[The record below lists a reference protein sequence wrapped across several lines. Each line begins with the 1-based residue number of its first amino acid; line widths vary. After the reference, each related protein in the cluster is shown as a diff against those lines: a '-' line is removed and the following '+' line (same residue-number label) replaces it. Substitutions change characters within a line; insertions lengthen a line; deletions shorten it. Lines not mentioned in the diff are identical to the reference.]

1 MQARLGRGASPAGAG
16 PRASPPHSFSQPA
29 PPLHHRVPTG
39 REVVFV
45 AVDEGHPE
53 VEEQVDE
60 QARALCQEDLG
71 RGWRVTLEA
80 RGGETAGEEGLALTV
95 TQLIWAPRSRK

>member
-1 MQARLGRGASPAGAG
+1 M
-16 PRASPPHSFSQPA
+16 
-29 PPLHHRVPTG
+29 
-39 REVVFV
+39 

-60 QARALCQEDLG
+60 EGPGVLCQEDLG
-71 RGWRVTLEA
+71 RGWRVTRGA
-80 RGGETAGEEGLALTV
+80 RGGETAGEEGSALTV